1 MLYNQT
7 TKFKDQTTDRQKDKH
22 AARQAE
28 QSHRLTRWYMM
39 VQDDAYAFASL
50 TAKIDT
56 QI

>member
-7 TKFKDQTTDRQKDKH
+7 TKFKDQTTDRQKDKR
-22 AARQAE
+22 AGRQAE